1 MALYVEYKCGKP
13 RDINF
18 TEDIIMAFF
27 ANLINNIYA
36 FVIGILKNAGVVVD
50 ELPET
55 LIPEVE

>member
-1 MALYVEYKCGKP
+1 
-13 RDINF
+13 
-18 TEDIIMAFF
+18 MAFF
-27 ANLINNIYA
+27 ASLINNIYA